1 MDPID
6 NLKIIVKL
14 DEEFET
20 IDFTD
25 WLLFSRGMN
34 FKVIRNS
41 NELETDELR
50 VNNLK
55 YNNKIYTMNYVTSW
69 FSKIKR
75 IAVTIKENEEISQY
89 EFAVAREKYE
99 ELIKTIYKNAIK
111 NIGTNKRDEDYKV
124 IIEFLN
130 SLFKERQVFKE
141 PYYRDFR

>member
-1 MDPID
+1 MNPLDKYKVIE
-6 NLKIIVKL
+6 KL
-14 DEEFET
+14 DKEFET
-20 IDFTD
+20 IDFIN
-25 WLLFSRGMN
+25 WLLFSREMN

-41 NELETDELR
+41 NELEADELR

-55 YNNKIYTMNYVTSW
+55 YNNRIYTMNYVTAW

-89 EFAVAREKYE
+89 EFAVPREKYE